1 MYQLGNMVFQIIMFE
16 NKVRPHPPQN
26 KIDSFISKLLNLNM
40 QKKFIALLS
49 KYYNDS
55 AL

>member
-1 MYQLGNMVFQIIMFE
+1 MYQLGNMVF
-16 NKVRPHPPQN
+16 QN